1 MKLPAPSLVTID
13 SPFAQDERIPAGL
26 TVHCALAT
34 AWALNS
40 VAGESRQFQEWE
52 ATWPSMED
60 ITSSVPLFWNSRTC
74 VHLTPAATGTCYMPP
89 LRLVGLL
96 LILLLG
102 YLANVQQKYTKDWNG
117 VKHVIRDAEIK
128 EQSFKYY
135 WMLVNSR
142 CYYWDFAQSRKRK
155 RGEEKIVSVDECM
168 ALCPFADYFN
178 HGSTGCTFN
187 STKAGCVITTHK
199 AYQPGEE
206 ITLPYGTHNNDY
218 LLVEYGFLLDENKH
232 DCVQLDSLILP
243 KLSSKMKTLLET
255 LNYLG

>member
-1 MKLPAPSLVTID
+1 MGSDMAKHGGHYILGAVILEYANM
-13 SPFAQDERIPAGL
+13 FALDASSHRCVL
-26 TVHCALAT
+26 YVFSTV
-34 AWALNS
+34 
-40 VAGESRQFQEWE
+40 
-52 ATWPSMED
+52 
-60 ITSSVPLFWNSRTC
+60 
-74 VHLTPAATGTCYMPP
+74 
-89 LRLVGLL
+89 LRLF
-96 LILLLG
+96 LILPLA

-117 VKHVIRDAEIK
+117 VKHVIRESEIK
-128 EQSFKYY
+128 EQTFKYY

-178 HGSTGCTFN
+178 HGSSGCTFN
-187 STKAGCVITTHK
+187 STKAGCVITTHR
-199 AYQPGEE
+199 AYEPEEE

-232 DCVQLDSLILP
+232 DCIQLDNLILP
-243 KLSSKMKTLLET
+243 KLSTKMKTLLET